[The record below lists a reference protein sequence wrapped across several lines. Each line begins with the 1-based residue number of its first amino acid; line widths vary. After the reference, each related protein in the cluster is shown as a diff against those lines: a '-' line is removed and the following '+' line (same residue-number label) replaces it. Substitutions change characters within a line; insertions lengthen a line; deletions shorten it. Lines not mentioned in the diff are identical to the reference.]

1 MPKLTNSGS
10 VVRRLSRP
18 YSVSFSCLCLVSPD
32 VIADAMTDQMS
43 KQQREEL
50 LDDLFD
56 GVPDEGEEAKR
67 IVEEEKAKLLRPLKR
82 RKIG

>member
-1 MPKLTNSGS
+1 
-10 VVRRLSRP
+10 
-18 YSVSFSCLCLVSPD
+18 
-32 VIADAMTDQMS
+32 MTDQMS

-67 IVEEEKAKLLRPLKR
+67 IVEEEKAKLLRPAKR